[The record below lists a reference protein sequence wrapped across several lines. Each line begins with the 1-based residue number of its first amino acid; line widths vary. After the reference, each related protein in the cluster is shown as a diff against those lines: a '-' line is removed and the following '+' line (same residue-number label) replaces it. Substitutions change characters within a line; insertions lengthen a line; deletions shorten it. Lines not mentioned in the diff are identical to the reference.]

1 MINAINPYQTLQSQ
15 APRANAVNIQIF
27 NPQAYASGCATYSM
41 PNQFAMPMG
50 YSQPIFVNYGPP
62 QAGYQPVT
70 QSLYSTNS
78 NTINTQYPQNYN
90 NELGK
95 NKSKDLAPVSTDDK
109 QKVEEEKKEE
119 KPKVPL
125 TDEYIMSLE
134 NYLNNQNPKIR
145 LMGAKDVLDRFKED
159 DTRSTDIALTALLN
173 KILQD
178 PTETVRFMG
187 LTTLDLGYAKGD
199 DLTVQLLKQIQ
210 QDSTGSYGEDS
221 LLASQIL
228 LRMSAGQ

>member
-1 MINAINPYQTLQSQ
+1 MLNSITPYQIPQNQ
-15 APRANAVNIQIF
+15 ATTANAVNIQIF
-27 NPQAYASGCATYSM
+27 NPQAYAGGCATYSM

-50 YSQPIFVNYGPP
+50 YSQPNLGNYQQT
-62 QAGYQPVT
+62 QANYQPIT

-78 NTINTQYPQNYN
+78 NVVNNQYPENYN
-90 NELGK
+90 NDLSRSK
-95 NKSKDLAPVSTDDK
+95 KKDLAPVSTDDK
-109 QKVEEEKKEE
+109 EKVEEDKKEE
-119 KPKVPL
+119 KKIVPL

-159 DTRSTDIALTALLN
+159 KTRGTDVALTALLN

-178 PTETVRFMG
+178 PTETVRFIG

-199 DLTVQLLKQIQ
+199 DYTVQLLKQIQ
-210 QDSTGSYGEDS
+210 QDTTSNYGEDS

-228 LRMSAGQ
+228 LKMSAGQ